1 MIAAPI
7 CPSVET
13 KNQAKAG
20 SENEANVRERPN
32 NAWSK
37 ELGGAAPVGERC
49 PADRATRS
57 GCGRAGGR

>member
-13 KNQAKAG
+13 KNQANAG

-37 ELGGAAPVGERC
+37 GLGAAASVGERC
-49 PADRATRS
+49 PADRATR
-57 GCGRAGGR
+57 